1 MIEMA
6 VKQTTTYKK
15 LLKTCN
21 DYHTESCRKEERIR
35 ALKKQI
41 KELNKEIEELKERII
56 RGE

>member
-41 KELNKEIEELKERII
+41 KELNK
-56 RGE
+56 